1 MAKKRD
7 DYEPPAPEPV
17 EPTPTASELTVSP
30 ADEIS
35 ILKERIAELEAPV
48 KVEYP
53 KWVTKDGARYLVQSE
68 AEHKAV
74 CGSLK
79 E

>member
-1 MAKKRD
+1 MAKRHP
-7 DYEPPAPEPV
+7 EHTPEPV
-17 EPTPTASELTVSP
+17 EAPAPSSDYGVSK
-30 ADEIS
+30 ADELS
-35 ILKERIAELEAPV
+35 ILKERIAELEAPA
-48 KVEYP
+48 KIEYP